1 MMVFREN
8 SLCPPLLTFH
18 LPIYKGDGKIYLKNY
33 ELALA
38 RNYLFEYN
46 YVVCQE
52 LENKENSLSL
62 SDAISERAVD
72 AFKSGN
78 EYMAQGRN
86 QDAIKCFEDAIEM
99 SPNFVE
105 PTINLGYL
113 YNI

>member
-1 MMVFREN
+1 M
-8 SLCPPLLTFH
+8 
-18 LPIYKGDGKIYLKNY
+18 KNY
-33 ELALA
+33 ELFLA
-38 RNYLFEYN
+38 RNYLFEYK
-46 YVVCQE
+46 YVICQE
-52 LENKENSLSL
+52 LENKENSLSI
-62 SDAISERAVD
+62 SNAISERAME
-72 AFKSGN
+72 AFNSGN